1 MEAPRTRLSGLEAP
15 KYTPSLL
22 EIEADLR
29 VIVEEPLGSLL
40 LVGMEKISL
49 AEVACFMKRRTTV
62 EGVTFTNL
70 RQD

>member
-1 MEAPRTRLSGLEAP
+1 LEAP

-29 VIVEEPLGSLL
+29 VIVEEPLRSLL
-40 LVGMEKISL
+40 LVGMEKTSL

-62 EGVTFTNL
+62 EGVIFTTL
-70 RQD
+70 RED

>member
-1 MEAPRTRLSGLEAP
+1 LEAP
-15 KYTPSLL
+15 TYTLSLL

-62 EGVTFTNL
+62 DGVTFTTL
-70 RQD
+70 RED

>member
-1 MEAPRTRLSGLEAP
+1 LEAP
-15 KYTPSLL
+15 TYTLSLL

-49 AEVACFMKRRTTV
+49 AEVACLMKRRTTV
-62 EGVTFTNL
+62 DGVTFTTL
-70 RQD
+70 RED

>member
-1 MEAPRTRLSGLEAP
+1 LEAP
-15 KYTPSLL
+15 TYTLSLL
-22 EIEADLR
+22 EIEADLH

-40 LVGMEKISL
+40 LVGLEKISL

-62 EGVTFTNL
+62 EGVTFTTL